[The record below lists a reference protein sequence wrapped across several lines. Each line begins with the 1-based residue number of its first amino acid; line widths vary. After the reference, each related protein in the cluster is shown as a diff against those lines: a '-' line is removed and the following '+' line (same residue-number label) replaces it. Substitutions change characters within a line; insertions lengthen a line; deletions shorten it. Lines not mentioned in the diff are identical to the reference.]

1 MDSSELD
8 LDRVKY
14 HHLVYFMIHQP
25 LSGEETQSVFLLI
38 MSQHSGVIPGHG
50 NSFCSAPKLD
60 TGDMSQSLD
69 TIIISPSYF
78 SLVTHTSL
86 RVSWYFCLYFLCFI
100 VLWLDYYF
108 VVLPSDAMLAAVKR
122 YEVSG
127 SAGSH
132 GTFHLLNLHQNIQQ
146 KPPPPLP
153 TADTVTSKLRARY
166 LKCKI
171 NIWAALC

>member
-50 NSFCSAPKLD
+50 NSFCSSPKLD
-60 TGDMSQSLD
+60 TGDMSRSLD

-78 SLVTHTSL
+78 SFVTHTSL
-86 RVSWYFCLYFLCFI
+86 RVSWYFCLYFYVLLFCGLIIILLCSR
-100 VLWLDYYF
+100 LTRCW
-108 VVLPSDAMLAAVKR
+108 LPSKGMKSQAAPGLTGLFICLTYTKISSR
-122 YEVSG
+122 S
-127 SAGSH
+127 
-132 GTFHLLNLHQNIQQ
+132 
-146 KPPPPLP
+146 PLP
-153 TADTVTSKLRARY
+153 PSLQPTQSHPSSEPD
-166 LKCKI
+166 
-171 NIWAALC
+171 IWNVR